1 MNKSEFAEM
10 LRTLAEALDGMPESE
25 FEALLGNSHQRSV
38 SAPKSSKAKKKISD
52 NSKVTDDEL
61 KQLLPELQRCATRE
75 DVREVLQKDPRVLLK
90 DNLERLAKLLKV
102 HVNKHDKREVIE
114 EKVVESAIGVRLR
127 SEAILGLNLKGSSSN
142 ET

>member
-1 MNKSEFAEM
+1 M
-10 LRTLAEALDGMPESE
+10 LRALAEALDGMTESE
-25 FEALLGNSHQRSV
+25 FEAFLGGSRWHPV
-38 SAPKSSKAKKKISD
+38 SAPKSSRARKKISD

-61 KQLLPELQRCATRE
+61 RQLVPELQRCATRE

-102 HVNKHDKREVIE
+102 HVNKHDKRAAIE

-142 ET
+142 KP